1 MGGDR
6 RGFSF
11 IGVYSSWYT
20 VLMKISDRHPLDRPR
35 EKLARYGTARL
46 SDLELLMAIIGSGN
60 ARADVGKI
68 AREVLKI
75 VRQKGGD
82 VSYDDL
88 RSVVG
93 LGEAKIPVIVASLEL
108 ARRYLMDS
116 DQPIIDSPEKAVELL
131 ADIRDKKQEYFV
143 CLTLDGANRLIA
155 KRVVTIGTLTTSLVH
170 PREVFADAIADRA
183 ASIIVAHNHPS
194 GSLEAST
201 ADQEV
206 TNRLRQV
213 GELLGI
219 SLVDHI
225 IITKDNFQS
234 II

>member
-1 MGGDR
+1 MK
-6 RGFSF
+6 
-11 IGVYSSWYT
+11 
-20 VLMKISDRHPLDRPR
+20 VLDKPKIDRPR

-46 SDLELLMAIIGSGN
+46 SDLELLMATIGSGN

-75 VRQKGGD
+75 LRQKGGD

-93 LGEAKIPVIVASLEL
+93 LGEAKIPMVLASLEL
-108 ARRYLMDS
+108 ARRYLLDS

-155 KRVVTIGTLTTSLVH
+155 KRVVTIGTLMASLVH

-194 GSLEAST
+194 GSLRPSQ
-201 ADQEV
+201 ADIV
-206 TNRLRQV
+206 TTDRLKSA
-213 GELLGI
+213 GELLGVPLI
-219 SLVDHI
+219 NHLL
-225 IITKDNFQS
+225 ITKQS
-234 II
+234 FRVID

>member
-1 MGGDR
+1 MLEVKCVQ
-6 RGFSF
+6 SSNNF
-11 IGVYSSWYT
+11 IGIVILY
-20 VLMKISDRHPLDRPR
+20 MKLSDRHPNDRPR

-60 ARADVGKI
+60 KQADVGKI

-75 VRQKGGD
+75 LRQKSGD

-93 LGEAKIPVIVASLEL
+93 LGEAKIPVILASLEL
-108 ARRYLMDS
+108 ARRYLLDS

-131 ADIRDKKQEYFV
+131 TDIRDKKQEYFV

-155 KRVVTIGTLTTSLVH
+155 KRVVTIGTLTASLVH

-194 GSLEAST
+194 GSLEASQ
-201 ADQEV
+201 ADREV
-206 TNRLRQV
+206 TNRLRQA

-219 SLVDHI
+219 NLVDHI

>member
-1 MGGDR
+1 
-6 RGFSF
+6 
-11 IGVYSSWYT
+11 
-20 VLMKISDRHPLDRPR
+20 MKLSDRHPNDRPR
-35 EKLARYGTARL
+35 EKLARYGAVRL

-75 VRQKGGD
+75 LRQKSGD

-88 RSVVG
+88 RGVVG
-93 LGEAKIPVIVASLEL
+93 LGEAKIPVILASLEL
-108 ARRYLMDS
+108 ARRYLLDS

-131 ADIRDKKQEYFV
+131 TDIRDKKQEYFV

-155 KRVVTIGTLTTSLVH
+155 KRVVTIGTLTASLVH

-194 GSLEAST
+194 GSLEASQ
-201 ADQEV
+201 ADKEV
-206 TNRLRQV
+206 TNRLRQA

-225 IITKDNFQS
+225 IITKDYFQS

>member
-1 MGGDR
+1 MR
-6 RGFSF
+6 
-11 IGVYSSWYT
+11 
-20 VLMKISDRHPLDRPR
+20 ISDRHPLDRPR

-60 ARADVGKI
+60 KQADVGKI

-75 VRQKGGD
+75 LRQKGGD

-88 RSVVG
+88 RGVVG
-93 LGEAKIPVIVASLEL
+93 LGEAKIPVILASLEL
-108 ARRYLMDS
+108 ARRYLLDS
-116 DQPIIDSPEKAVELL
+116 DQPIIDSPEKAVGLL

-155 KRVVTIGTLTTSLVH
+155 KRVVTIGTLTASLVH

-194 GSLEAST
+194 GSLRPSQVDIAMTE
-201 ADQEV
+201 
-206 TNRLRQV
+206 RLKHA

-219 SLVDHI
+219 TLVYHLL
-225 IITKDNFQS
+225 ITKQS
-234 II
+234 FRTID

>member
-1 MGGDR
+1 
-6 RGFSF
+6 
-11 IGVYSSWYT
+11 
-20 VLMKISDRHPLDRPR
+20 MKISDRHPLERPR

-46 SDLELLMAIIGSGN
+46 SDLELLMAVIGSGN
-60 ARADVGKI
+60 KQADVGKI

-75 VRQKGGD
+75 LRQKGGD

-88 RSVVG
+88 RSVIG
-93 LGEAKIPVIVASLEL
+93 LGEAKIPVILASLEL
-108 ARRYLMDS
+108 ARRYLLDS

-131 ADIRDKKQEYFV
+131 SNIRDKKQEYFV

-155 KRVVTIGTLTTSLVH
+155 KRVVTIGTLTASLVH

-194 GSLEAST
+194 GSLRPSQVDIAMTE
-201 ADQEV
+201 
-206 TNRLRQV
+206 RLKHT

-219 SLVDHI
+219 TLVYHLL
-225 IITKDNFQS
+225 ITKQS
-234 II
+234 FRTID

>member
-1 MGGDR
+1 
-6 RGFSF
+6 
-11 IGVYSSWYT
+11 
-20 VLMKISDRHPLDRPR
+20 MKLSDRHPNDRPR

-60 ARADVGKI
+60 KQADVGKI
-68 AREVLKI
+68 ARDVLKI
-75 VRQKGGD
+75 LRQKGGD

-93 LGEAKIPVIVASLEL
+93 LGEAKIPVILASLEL
-108 ARRYLMDS
+108 ARRYLLDS

-155 KRVVTIGTLTTSLVH
+155 KRVVTIGTLTASLVH
-170 PREVFADAIADRA
+170 PREVFADAITDRA

-194 GSLEAST
+194 GSLRPSQVDITTTE
-201 ADQEV
+201 
-206 TNRLRQV
+206 RLKHA
-213 GELLGI
+213 GELLGVP
-219 SLVDHI
+219 LVYHLL
-225 IITKDNFQS
+225 ITKQS
-234 II
+234 FRIID